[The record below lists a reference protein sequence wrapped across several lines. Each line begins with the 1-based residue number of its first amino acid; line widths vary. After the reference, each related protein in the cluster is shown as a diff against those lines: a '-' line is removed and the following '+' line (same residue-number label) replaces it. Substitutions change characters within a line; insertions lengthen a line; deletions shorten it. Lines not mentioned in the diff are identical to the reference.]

1 MGKLMKA
8 AVLGGIGQA
17 FTGFMEAK
25 EARRQQE
32 IMFERQDKLAKEQ
45 REFSA
50 EQAQIERQSR
60 GFFLPGED
68 RSGYDTM
75 IAEQLQR
82 KELAKRKN
90 DSLDPTKFLINGG
103 ARLRGVPESVA
114 GAVPSLDLSAFKT
127 RDERQFARDDAIIKH
142 ANKVIGA
149 MRAEDNTLSYRDA
162 YQQLLENNPTFG
174 QSIKD
179 LIYSRHDDAMQK
191 AGSAKDTIGVPL
203 LITGQSLFA
212 ASPHLAGVASAAIA
226 EKNEKNMMPA
236 AKELNAGWKI
246 SGPSENMAGR
256 ALGSVFAH
264 TKTNLGQSL
273 PPRLQKLAND
283 RFANLNDRMI
293 NEDISM
299 EEFYREM
306 KNLMG
311 GNPTELQ
318 MRTAFKEASSYF
330 QPAVTARGF
339 LKGSGQGDV
348 NPNFE
353 IVPTTASDRDK
364 LHGRSAAELKSTTVA
379 IAKIASEG
387 NVDVSPA
394 SANIDRQISTFVTV
408 LAEGLRAIT
417 GGAVDL
423 TGQEFVKVGTE
434 DIIGQNK
441 EQIRDSLF
449 SELDSTISNIQK
461 DKKIVGLSE
470 EQTVNLSKKLQ
481 KFKAGLANS
490 TDDQTYLF
498 NFQRV
503 KLAFLYAKFI
513 QGGGGGNA
521 VSNADFERNF
531 DALFGIYSSNRN
543 VVLADMMRGIAA
555 IHNDAKNSIVDAE
568 DRQKFTANLG
578 GQNRYYISPSAKKLI
593 RNHNNTTGDSLST
606 PGYQS
611 TARYWI
617 NQLHNGD
624 VEKASPL
631 LRAML
636 VSRGQ
641 NDLIRALGEGAGGE
655 AGGLGSEQ
663 PIVELQPSGGAINQ
677 QQSQD
682 LGDSIAPSNTGGSN

>member
-1 MGKLMKA
+1 M
-8 AVLGGIGQA
+8 
-17 FTGFMEAK
+17 
-25 EARRQQE
+25 
-32 IMFERQDKLAKEQ
+32 
-45 REFSA
+45 
-50 EQAQIERQSR
+50 
-60 GFFLPGED
+60 
-68 RSGYDTM
+68 
-75 IAEQLQR
+75 
-82 KELAKRKN
+82 
-90 DSLDPTKFLINGG
+90 INGG

-142 ANKVIGA
+142 ANKVIGV

-179 LIYSRHDDAMQK
+179 LIYSKHDDAMQK
-191 AGSAKDTIGVPL
+191 GGSAKDTIGVPL
-203 LITGQSLFA
+203 LITGQSLFG
-212 ASPHLAGVASAAIA
+212 ASPNLAGVANAAIA
-226 EKNEKNMMPA
+226 EKNDKNMIPA

-273 PPRLQKLAND
+273 PPRLEKLAND

-299 EEFYREM
+299 EEFYGEM

-311 GNPTELQ
+311 GTPTELQ

-394 SANIDRQISTFVTV
+394 NANIDRKISTTVTV
-408 LAEGLRAIT
+408 LAEGLKSLT
-417 GGAVDL
+417 GIDL
-423 TGQEFVKVGTE
+423 TGQRFVNVGTE
-434 DIIGQNK
+434 EIIGENK

-461 DKKIVGLSE
+461 DKKVIGLTE

-521 VSNADFERNF
+521 VSNADFDRNF
-531 DALFGIYSSNRN
+531 EALFGIYSSNRN
-543 VVLADMMRGIAA
+543 VVLADMMRGIGA

-568 DRQKFTANLG
+568 DRQKFTANLV
-578 GQNRYYISPSAKKLI
+578 GQNRYYISPASKKLI

-617 NQLHNGD
+617 NELHNGD

-641 NDLIRALGEGAGGE
+641 NDLIRILGEGAGGE
-655 AGGLGSEQ
+655 AGGSGEKIIQ
-663 PIVELQPSGGAINQ
+663 DLQPSGGAQNQ
-677 QQSQD
+677 QQNQD
-682 LGDSIAPSNTGGSN
+682 LVNSLTGS

>member
-32 IMFERQDKLAKEQ
+32 ILFERQDKQAREQ
-45 REFSA
+45 REFTA
-50 EQAQIERQSR
+50 GQAQIERQSR

-68 RSGYDTM
+68 RSGYDKM
-75 IAEQLQR
+75 IADQLQR

-90 DSLDPTKFLINGG
+90 DRLDPTKFLINGG

-162 YQQLLENNPTFG
+162 YQQLLENNPIFG

-179 LIYSRHDDAMQK
+179 LIYSKHDEAMQK
-191 AGSAKDTIGVPL
+191 GGSAKDTIGVPL
-203 LITGQSLFA
+203 LITGQSLFG
-212 ASPHLAGVASAAIA
+212 PTPNLAGVANAAIV
-226 EKNEKNMMPA
+226 EKNENNMKPA

-246 SGPSENMAGR
+246 SGPSENIAGR
-256 ALGSVFAH
+256 ALGSVFAQ
-264 TKTNLGQSL
+264 TKTNLGQSF

-283 RFANLNDRMI
+283 RFATLNDRMI

-299 EEFYREM
+299 EEFYGEM

-311 GNPTELQ
+311 GNPTEVQ

-330 QPAVTARGF
+330 QPAVTSRGF

-353 IVPTTASDRDK
+353 IVPTTATDRDK
-364 LHGRSAAELKSTTVA
+364 LFGRSAVELTGTTAA

-394 SANIDRQISTFVTV
+394 SSNINRTISTGVTV
-408 LAEGLRAIT
+408 IAEGLKSLT
-417 GGAVDL
+417 GIDL
-423 TGQEFVKVGTE
+423 TGQTFVKVGTE
-434 DIIGQNK
+434 DIIGEKK

-543 VVLADMMRGIAA
+543 VVLADMMRGIAS

-578 GQNRYYISPSAKKLI
+578 GQNRYYLSPSAKKLI

-617 NQLHNGD
+617 NQLHKGD

-641 NDLIRALGEGAGGE
+641 NDLIRALGEGSGGEIGGTGEEIIQDLQAAGG
-655 AGGLGSEQ
+655 AQ
-663 PIVELQPSGGAINQ
+663 NQ
-677 QQSQD
+677 QQNQD
-682 LGDSIAPSNTGGSN
+682 LANSLTGIIN

>member
-32 IMFERQDKLAKEQ
+32 ILFERQDKQAREQ
-45 REFSA
+45 REFTA
-50 EQAQIERQSR
+50 GQAQIERQTR

-68 RSGYDTM
+68 RSGYDKM
-75 IAEQLQR
+75 IADQLQR

-90 DSLDPTKFLINGG
+90 DRLDPTKFLINGG

-142 ANKVIGA
+142 ANKVIGV

-191 AGSAKDTIGVPL
+191 GGSAKDTIGVPL
-203 LITGQSLFA
+203 LITGQSLFGA
-212 ASPHLAGVASAAIA
+212 TPNLAGVASAAIA
-226 EKNEKNMMPA
+226 EKNEKNMIPA

-246 SGPSENMAGR
+246 SGPSENIAGR
-256 ALGSVFAH
+256 ALGSVFAQ

-273 PPRLQKLAND
+273 PPRLEKLAND

-299 EEFYREM
+299 EEFYGEM

-311 GNPTELQ
+311 GTPTELQ

-394 SANIDRQISTFVTV
+394 NANIDRKISTTVTV
-408 LAEGLRAIT
+408 LAEGLKSLT
-417 GGAVDL
+417 GIDL
-423 TGQEFVKVGTE
+423 TGQKFVNVGTE
-434 DIIGQNK
+434 EIIGENK

-461 DKKIVGLSE
+461 DKKVIGLTE

-521 VSNADFERNF
+521 VSNADFDRNF
-531 DALFGIYSSNRN
+531 EALFGIYSSNRN
-543 VVLADMMRGIAA
+543 VVLADMMRGIGA

-578 GQNRYYISPSAKKLI
+578 GQNRYYISPASKKLI

-617 NQLHNGD
+617 NELHNGD

-641 NDLIRALGEGAGGE
+641 NDLIRILGEGAGGE
-655 AGGLGSEQ
+655 AGGSGEKIIQ
-663 PIVELQPSGGAINQ
+663 DLQPSGGAQNQ
-677 QQSQD
+677 QQNQD
-682 LGDSIAPSNTGGSN
+682 LVNSLTGS

>member
-32 IMFERQDKLAKEQ
+32 ILFERQDKQAREQ
-45 REFSA
+45 REFTA
-50 EQAQIERQSR
+50 GQAQIERQTR

-68 RSGYDTM
+68 RSGYDKM

-90 DSLDPTKFLINGG
+90 DRLDPTKFLINGG

-191 AGSAKDTIGVPL
+191 GGSAKDTIGVPL
-203 LITGQSLFA
+203 LITGQSLFG
-212 ASPHLAGVASAAIA
+212 ASPNLAGVASAAIA
-226 EKNEKNMMPA
+226 EKNEKNMIPA

-246 SGPSENMAGR
+246 SGPSENIAGR
-256 ALGSVFAH
+256 ALGSVFAQ
-264 TKTNLGQSL
+264 TKTTLGQSL
-273 PPRLQKLAND
+273 PPRLEKLAND

-299 EEFYREM
+299 EEFYGEM

-311 GNPTELQ
+311 GTPTELQ

-394 SANIDRQISTFVTV
+394 NANIDRKISTTVTV
-408 LAEGLRAIT
+408 LAEGLKSLT
-417 GGAVDL
+417 GIDL
-423 TGQEFVKVGTE
+423 TGQKFVKVGTE
-434 DIIGQNK
+434 DIIGEDK

-461 DKKIVGLSE
+461 DKKVIGLTE

-481 KFKAGLANS
+481 KFKDGLANS

-521 VSNADFERNF
+521 VSNADFDRNF
-531 DALFGIYSSNRN
+531 EALFGIYSSNRN
-543 VVLADMMRGIAA
+543 VVLADMMRGIGA

-578 GQNRYYISPSAKKLI
+578 GQNRYYISPASKKLI

-617 NQLHNGD
+617 NELHNGD

-641 NDLIRALGEGAGGE
+641 NDLIRILGEGAGGE
-655 AGGLGSEQ
+655 AGGSGEKIIQ
-663 PIVELQPSGGAINQ
+663 DLQPSGGAQNQ
-677 QQSQD
+677 QQNQD
-682 LGDSIAPSNTGGSN
+682 LVNSLTGS

>member
-32 IMFERQDKLAKEQ
+32 ILFERQDKQAREQ
-45 REFSA
+45 REFTA
-50 EQAQIERQSR
+50 GQAQIERQTR

-68 RSGYDTM
+68 RSGYDKM

-90 DSLDPTKFLINGG
+90 DRLDPTKFLINGG

-142 ANKVIGA
+142 ANKVIGV

-179 LIYSRHDDAMQK
+179 LIYSKHDDAMQK
-191 AGSAKDTIGVPL
+191 GGSAKDTIGVPL
-203 LITGQSLFA
+203 LITGQSLFG
-212 ASPHLAGVASAAIA
+212 ASPNLAGVASAAIA
-226 EKNEKNMMPA
+226 EKNDKNMIPA

-246 SGPSENMAGR
+246 SGPSENIAGR
-256 ALGSVFAH
+256 ALGSVFAQ
-264 TKTNLGQSL
+264 TKTTLGQSL
-273 PPRLQKLAND
+273 PPRLEKLAND

-299 EEFYREM
+299 EEFYGEM

-311 GNPTELQ
+311 GTPTELQ

-394 SANIDRQISTFVTV
+394 NANIDRKISTTVTV
-408 LAEGLRAIT
+408 LAEGLKSLT
-417 GGAVDL
+417 GIDL
-423 TGQEFVKVGTE
+423 TGQKFVKVGTE
-434 DIIGQNK
+434 DIIGEDK

-461 DKKIVGLSE
+461 DKKVIGLTE

-521 VSNADFERNF
+521 VSNADFDRNF
-531 DALFGIYSSNRN
+531 EALFGIYSSNRN
-543 VVLADMMRGIAA
+543 VVLADMMRGIGA

-578 GQNRYYISPSAKKLI
+578 GQNRYYISPASKKLI

-617 NQLHNGD
+617 NELHNGD

-641 NDLIRALGEGAGGE
+641 NDLIRILGEGAGGE
-655 AGGLGSEQ
+655 AGGSGEKIIQ
-663 PIVELQPSGGAINQ
+663 DLQPSGGAQNQ
-677 QQSQD
+677 QQNQD
-682 LGDSIAPSNTGGSN
+682 LVNSLTGS

>member
-17 FTGFMEAK
+17 FTGFTEAK

-32 IMFERQDKLAKEQ
+32 ILFERQDKQAREQ
-45 REFSA
+45 REFTA
-50 EQAQIERQSR
+50 GQAQIERQTR

-68 RSGYDTM
+68 RSGYDKM
-75 IAEQLQR
+75 IADQLQR

-142 ANKVIGA
+142 ANKVIGV

-179 LIYSRHDDAMQK
+179 LIYSKHDDEMQK
-191 AGSAKDTIGVPL
+191 GGSTKDTIGVPL
-203 LITGQSLFA
+203 LITGQSLFG
-212 ASPHLAGVASAAIA
+212 STPNLAGVASAAIV
-226 EKNEKNMMPA
+226 EKNEKNMKPA
-236 AKELNAGWKI
+236 AKEFNAGWKI
-246 SGPSENMAGR
+246 SGPSENIAGR
-256 ALGSVFAH
+256 ALGSVFAQ
-264 TKTNLGQSL
+264 TKTNLGQSF

-299 EEFYREM
+299 EEFYGEM
-306 KNLMG
+306 KNLIG
-311 GNPTELQ
+311 GTPTELQ

-330 QPAVTARGF
+330 QPAVTSRGF

-394 SANIDRQISTFVTV
+394 NANIDRKISTFVTIFS
-408 LAEGLRAIT
+408 EGLRAIT

-434 DIIGQNK
+434 DIIGEDK
-441 EQIRDSLF
+441 EKIRDSLF

-461 DKKIVGLSE
+461 DKKVIGFSE

-481 KFKAGLANS
+481 KFKAELANS

-521 VSNADFERNF
+521 VSNADFDRNF
-531 DALFGIYSSNRN
+531 EALFGIYSSNRN
-543 VVLADMMRGIAA
+543 VVLADMMRGIGS

-578 GQNRYYISPSAKKLI
+578 GQNRNYISPSAKKLI

-617 NQLHNGD
+617 NELHKGD

-641 NDLIRALGEGAGGE
+641 NDLIRVLGEGAGGE
-655 AGGLGSEQ
+655 AGGSGEKIIQ
-663 PIVELQPSGGAINQ
+663 DLQPSGGAQNQ
-677 QQSQD
+677 QQNKD
-682 LGDSIAPSNTGGSN
+682 LVNSLTGG

>member
-32 IMFERQDKLAKEQ
+32 ILFERQDKQAREE
-45 REFSA
+45 REFTA
-50 EQAQIERQSR
+50 GQAQIERQTR

-68 RSGYDTM
+68 RSGYDKM

-90 DSLDPTKFLINGG
+90 DRLDPTKFLINGG

-142 ANKVIGA
+142 ANKVIGV

-191 AGSAKDTIGVPL
+191 GGSAKDTIGVPL
-203 LITGQSLFA
+203 LITGQSLFGA
-212 ASPHLAGVASAAIA
+212 TPNLAGVASAAIA
-226 EKNEKNMMPA
+226 EKNEKNMNPA

-273 PPRLQKLAND
+273 PPRLEKLAND

-299 EEFYREM
+299 EEFYGEM

-311 GNPTELQ
+311 GTPTELQ

-394 SANIDRQISTFVTV
+394 NANIDRKISTTVTV
-408 LAEGLRAIT
+408 LAEGLKSLT
-417 GGAVDL
+417 GIDL
-423 TGQEFVKVGTE
+423 TGQKFVKVGTE
-434 DIIGQNK
+434 DIIGEDK

-461 DKKIVGLSE
+461 DKKVIGLTE

-481 KFKAGLANS
+481 KFKDGLANS

-521 VSNADFERNF
+521 VSNADFDRNF
-531 DALFGIYSSNRN
+531 EALFGIYSSNRN
-543 VVLADMMRGIAA
+543 VVLADMMRGIGA

-578 GQNRYYISPSAKKLI
+578 GQNRYYISPASKKLI

-617 NQLHNGD
+617 NELHNGD

-641 NDLIRALGEGAGGE
+641 NDLIRILGEGAGGE
-655 AGGLGSEQ
+655 AGGSGEKIIQ
-663 PIVELQPSGGAINQ
+663 DLQPSGGAQNQ
-677 QQSQD
+677 QQNQD
-682 LGDSIAPSNTGGSN
+682 LVNSLTGS

>member
-1 MGKLMKA
+1 M
-8 AVLGGIGQA
+8 
-17 FTGFMEAK
+17 
-25 EARRQQE
+25 
-32 IMFERQDKLAKEQ
+32 
-45 REFSA
+45 
-50 EQAQIERQSR
+50 
-60 GFFLPGED
+60 
-68 RSGYDTM
+68 
-75 IAEQLQR
+75 
-82 KELAKRKN
+82 N
-90 DSLDPTKFLINGG
+90 
-103 ARLRGVPESVA
+103 
-114 GAVPSLDLSAFKT
+114 
-127 RDERQFARDDAIIKH
+127 
-142 ANKVIGA
+142 
-149 MRAEDNTLSYRDA
+149 
-162 YQQLLENNPTFG
+162 
-174 QSIKD
+174 
-179 LIYSRHDDAMQK
+179 
-191 AGSAKDTIGVPL
+191 
-203 LITGQSLFA
+203 
-212 ASPHLAGVASAAIA
+212 
-226 EKNEKNMMPA
+226 PA

-273 PPRLQKLAND
+273 PPRLEKLAND

-299 EEFYREM
+299 EEFYGEM

-311 GNPTELQ
+311 GTPTELQ

-394 SANIDRQISTFVTV
+394 NANIDRKISTTVTV
-408 LAEGLRAIT
+408 LAEGLKSLT
-417 GGAVDL
+417 GIDL
-423 TGQEFVKVGTE
+423 TGQKFVKVGTE
-434 DIIGQNK
+434 DIIGEDK

-461 DKKIVGLSE
+461 DKKVIGLTE

-521 VSNADFERNF
+521 VSNADFDRNF
-531 DALFGIYSSNRN
+531 EALFGIYSSNRN
-543 VVLADMMRGIAA
+543 VVLADMMRGIGA

-578 GQNRYYISPSAKKLI
+578 GQNRYYISPASKKLI

-617 NQLHNGD
+617 NELHNGD

-641 NDLIRALGEGAGGE
+641 NDLIRILGEGAGGE
-655 AGGLGSEQ
+655 AGGSGEKIIQ
-663 PIVELQPSGGAINQ
+663 DLQPSGGAQNQ
-677 QQSQD
+677 QQNQD
-682 LGDSIAPSNTGGSN
+682 LVNSLTGS

>member
-32 IMFERQDKLAKEQ
+32 ILFERQDKQAREQ
-45 REFSA
+45 REFTA
-50 EQAQIERQSR
+50 GQAQIERQTR

-68 RSGYDTM
+68 RSGYDKM

-90 DSLDPTKFLINGG
+90 DRLDPTKFLINGG

-142 ANKVIGA
+142 ANKVIGV

-179 LIYSRHDDAMQK
+179 LIYSKHDDAMQK
-191 AGSAKDTIGVPL
+191 GGSAKDTIGVPL
-203 LITGQSLFA
+203 LITGQSLFGA
-212 ASPHLAGVASAAIA
+212 TPNLAGVASAAIA
-226 EKNEKNMMPA
+226 EKNEKNMNPA

-273 PPRLQKLAND
+273 PPRLEKLAND

-299 EEFYREM
+299 EEFYGEM

-311 GNPTELQ
+311 GTPTELQ

-394 SANIDRQISTFVTV
+394 NANIDRKISTTVTV
-408 LAEGLRAIT
+408 LAEGLKSLT
-417 GGAVDL
+417 GIDL
-423 TGQEFVKVGTE
+423 TGQKFVKVGTE
-434 DIIGQNK
+434 DIIGEDK

-461 DKKIVGLSE
+461 DKKVIGLTE

-521 VSNADFERNF
+521 VSNADFDRNF
-531 DALFGIYSSNRN
+531 EALFGIYSSNRN
-543 VVLADMMRGIAA
+543 VVLADMMRGIGA

-578 GQNRYYISPSAKKLI
+578 GQNRYYISPASKKLI

-617 NQLHNGD
+617 NELHNGD

-641 NDLIRALGEGAGGE
+641 NDLIRILGEGAGGE
-655 AGGLGSEQ
+655 AGGSGEKIIQ
-663 PIVELQPSGGAINQ
+663 DLQPSGGAQNQ
-677 QQSQD
+677 QQNQD
-682 LGDSIAPSNTGGSN
+682 LVNSLTGS

>member
-32 IMFERQDKLAKEQ
+32 ILFERQDKQAREQ
-45 REFSA
+45 REFTA
-50 EQAQIERQSR
+50 GQAQIERQTR

-68 RSGYDTM
+68 RSGYDKM

-90 DSLDPTKFLINGG
+90 DKLDPTKFLINGG

-179 LIYSRHDDAMQK
+179 LIYSKHDDAMQK
-191 AGSAKDTIGVPL
+191 GGSAKDTIGVPL
-203 LITGQSLFA
+203 LITGQSLFGA
-212 ASPHLAGVASAAIA
+212 TPNLAGVASAAIA
-226 EKNEKNMMPA
+226 EKNEKNMNPA

-273 PPRLQKLAND
+273 PPRLEKLAND

-299 EEFYREM
+299 EEFYGEM

-311 GNPTELQ
+311 GTPTELQ

-394 SANIDRQISTFVTV
+394 NANIDRKISTTVTV
-408 LAEGLRAIT
+408 LAEGLKSLT
-417 GGAVDL
+417 GIDL
-423 TGQEFVKVGTE
+423 TGQKFVKVGTE
-434 DIIGQNK
+434 DIIGEDK

-461 DKKIVGLSE
+461 DKKVIGLTE

-521 VSNADFERNF
+521 VSNADFDRNF
-531 DALFGIYSSNRN
+531 EALFGIYSSNRN
-543 VVLADMMRGIAA
+543 VVLADMMRGIGA

-578 GQNRYYISPSAKKLI
+578 GQNRYYISPASKKLI

-617 NQLHNGD
+617 NELHNGD

-641 NDLIRALGEGAGGE
+641 NDLIRILGEGAGGE
-655 AGGLGSEQ
+655 AGGSGEKIIQ
-663 PIVELQPSGGAINQ
+663 DLQPSGGAQNQ
-677 QQSQD
+677 QQNQD
-682 LGDSIAPSNTGGSN
+682 LVNSLTGS

>member
-32 IMFERQDKLAKEQ
+32 ILFERQDKQAREE
-45 REFSA
+45 REFTA
-50 EQAQIERQSR
+50 GQAQIERQTR

-68 RSGYDTM
+68 RSGYDKM

-90 DSLDPTKFLINGG
+90 DRLDPTKFLINGG

-142 ANKVIGA
+142 ANKVIGV

-191 AGSAKDTIGVPL
+191 GGSAKDTIGVPL
-203 LITGQSLFA
+203 LITGQSLFGA
-212 ASPHLAGVASAAIA
+212 TPNLAGVASAAIA
-226 EKNEKNMMPA
+226 EKNEKNMIPA

-246 SGPSENMAGR
+246 SGPSENIAGR
-256 ALGSVFAH
+256 ALGSVFAQ
-264 TKTNLGQSL
+264 TKTTLGQSL
-273 PPRLQKLAND
+273 PPRLEKLAND

-299 EEFYREM
+299 EEFYGEM

-311 GNPTELQ
+311 GTPTELQ

-394 SANIDRQISTFVTV
+394 NANIDRKISTTVTV
-408 LAEGLRAIT
+408 LAEGLKSLT
-417 GGAVDL
+417 GIDL
-423 TGQEFVKVGTE
+423 TGQRFVNVGTE
-434 DIIGQNK
+434 EIIGENK

-461 DKKIVGLSE
+461 DKKVIGLTE

-481 KFKAGLANS
+481 KFKDGLANS

-521 VSNADFERNF
+521 VSNADFDRNF
-531 DALFGIYSSNRN
+531 EALFGIYSSNRN
-543 VVLADMMRGIAA
+543 VVLADMMRGIGA

-578 GQNRYYISPSAKKLI
+578 GQNRYYISPASKKLI

-617 NQLHNGD
+617 NELHNGD

-641 NDLIRALGEGAGGE
+641 NDLIRILGEGAGGE
-655 AGGLGSEQ
+655 AGGSGEKIIQ
-663 PIVELQPSGGAINQ
+663 DLQPSGGAQNQ
-677 QQSQD
+677 QQNQD
-682 LGDSIAPSNTGGSN
+682 LVNSLTGS

>member
-32 IMFERQDKLAKEQ
+32 ILFERQDKQAREE
-45 REFSA
+45 REFTA
-50 EQAQIERQSR
+50 GQAQIERQTR

-68 RSGYDTM
+68 RSGYDKM

-90 DSLDPTKFLINGG
+90 DRLDPTKFLINGG

-142 ANKVIGA
+142 ANKVIGV

-191 AGSAKDTIGVPL
+191 GGSAKDTIGVPL

-212 ASPHLAGVASAAIA
+212 ASPNLAGVASAAIA
-226 EKNEKNMMPA
+226 EKNEKNMIPA

-246 SGPSENMAGR
+246 SGPSENIAGR
-256 ALGSVFAH
+256 ALGSVFAQ
-264 TKTNLGQSL
+264 TKTTLGQSL
-273 PPRLQKLAND
+273 PPRLEKLAND

-299 EEFYREM
+299 EEFYGEM

-311 GNPTELQ
+311 GTPTELQ

-394 SANIDRQISTFVTV
+394 NANIDRKISTTVTV
-408 LAEGLRAIT
+408 LAEGLKSLT
-417 GGAVDL
+417 GIDL
-423 TGQEFVKVGTE
+423 TGQKFVKVGTE
-434 DIIGQNK
+434 DIIGEDK

-461 DKKIVGLSE
+461 DKKVIGLTE

-521 VSNADFERNF
+521 VSNADFDRNF
-531 DALFGIYSSNRN
+531 EALFGIYSSNRN
-543 VVLADMMRGIAA
+543 VVLADMMRGIGA

-578 GQNRYYISPSAKKLI
+578 GQNRYYISPASKKLI

-617 NQLHNGD
+617 NELHNGD

-641 NDLIRALGEGAGGE
+641 NDLIRILGEGAGGE
-655 AGGLGSEQ
+655 AGGSGEKIIQ
-663 PIVELQPSGGAINQ
+663 DLQPSGGAQNQ
-677 QQSQD
+677 QQNQD
-682 LGDSIAPSNTGGSN
+682 LVNSLTGS

>member
-32 IMFERQDKLAKEQ
+32 ILFERQDKQAREQ
-45 REFSA
+45 REFTA
-50 EQAQIERQSR
+50 GQAQIERQTR

-68 RSGYDTM
+68 RSGYDKM
-75 IAEQLQR
+75 IADQLQR

-90 DSLDPTKFLINGG
+90 DRLDPTKFLINGG

-191 AGSAKDTIGVPL
+191 GGSAKDTIGVPL
-203 LITGQSLFA
+203 LITGQSLFGA
-212 ASPHLAGVASAAIA
+212 TPNLAGVASAAIA
-226 EKNEKNMMPA
+226 EKNEKNMNPA

-273 PPRLQKLAND
+273 PPRLEKLAND

-299 EEFYREM
+299 EEFYGEM

-311 GNPTELQ
+311 GTPTELQ

-394 SANIDRQISTFVTV
+394 NANIDRKISTTVTV
-408 LAEGLRAIT
+408 LAEGLKSLT
-417 GGAVDL
+417 GIDL
-423 TGQEFVKVGTE
+423 TGQRFVNVGTE
-434 DIIGQNK
+434 EIIGENK

-461 DKKIVGLSE
+461 DKKVIGLTE

-521 VSNADFERNF
+521 VSNADFDRNF
-531 DALFGIYSSNRN
+531 EALFGIYSSNRN
-543 VVLADMMRGIAA
+543 VVLADMMRGIGA

-578 GQNRYYISPSAKKLI
+578 GQNRYYISPASKKLI

-617 NQLHNGD
+617 NELHNGD

-641 NDLIRALGEGAGGE
+641 NDLIRILGEGAGGE
-655 AGGLGSEQ
+655 AGGSGEKIIQ
-663 PIVELQPSGGAINQ
+663 DLQPSGGAQNQ
-677 QQSQD
+677 QQNQD
-682 LGDSIAPSNTGGSN
+682 LVNSLTGS

>member
-32 IMFERQDKLAKEQ
+32 ILFERQDKQAREQ
-45 REFSA
+45 REFTA
-50 EQAQIERQSR
+50 GQAQIERQSR

-90 DSLDPTKFLINGG
+90 DKLDPTKFLINGG

-142 ANKVIGA
+142 ANKVIGV

-191 AGSAKDTIGVPL
+191 GGSAKDTIGVPL
-203 LITGQSLFA
+203 LITGQSLFG
-212 ASPHLAGVASAAIA
+212 ASPNLAGVASAAIV
-226 EKNEKNMMPA
+226 EKNEKNMIPA

-246 SGPSENMAGR
+246 SGPSENIAGR
-256 ALGSVFAH
+256 ALGSVFAQ
-264 TKTNLGQSL
+264 TKTTLGQSL
-273 PPRLQKLAND
+273 PPRLEKLAND

-299 EEFYREM
+299 EEFYGEM

-311 GNPTELQ
+311 GNPTEVQ

-330 QPAVTARGF
+330 QPAVTSRGF

-353 IVPTTASDRDK
+353 IVPTTATDRDK
-364 LHGRSAAELKSTTVA
+364 LFGRSAVELTGTTAA

-394 SANIDRQISTFVTV
+394 SSNINRTISTGVTV
-408 LAEGLRAIT
+408 IAEGLKSLT
-417 GGAVDL
+417 GIDL
-423 TGQEFVKVGTE
+423 TGQTFVKVGTE
-434 DIIGQNK
+434 DIIGEKK

-461 DKKIVGLSE
+461 DKKVIGLSE

-543 VVLADMMRGIAA
+543 VVLADMMRGIAS

-568 DRQKFTANLG
+568 DRQKFTASLG
-578 GQNRYYISPSAKKLI
+578 GQNRYYISPASKKLI

-617 NQLHNGD
+617 NELHNGD

-641 NDLIRALGEGAGGE
+641 NDLIQILGEGAGGE
-655 AGGLGSEQ
+655 AGGSGEEQ
-663 PIVELQPSGGAINQ
+663 QVLELQPQGGAQNQ
-677 QQSQD
+677 QQNQD
-682 LGDSIAPSNTGGSN
+682 LANSLTGS

>member
-32 IMFERQDKLAKEQ
+32 ILFERQDKQAREQ
-45 REFSA
+45 REFTA
-50 EQAQIERQSR
+50 GQAQIERQTR

-68 RSGYDTM
+68 RSGYDKM
-75 IAEQLQR
+75 IADQLQR

-90 DSLDPTKFLINGG
+90 DKLDPTKFLINGG

-142 ANKVIGA
+142 ANKVIGV

-191 AGSAKDTIGVPL
+191 GGSAKDTIGVPL
-203 LITGQSLFA
+203 LITGQSLFGA
-212 ASPHLAGVASAAIA
+212 TPNLAGVASAAIA
-226 EKNEKNMMPA
+226 EKNEKNMNPA

-273 PPRLQKLAND
+273 PPRLEKLAND

-299 EEFYREM
+299 EEFYGEM

-311 GNPTELQ
+311 GTPTELQ

-394 SANIDRQISTFVTV
+394 NANIDRKISTTVTV
-408 LAEGLRAIT
+408 LAEGLKSLT
-417 GGAVDL
+417 GIDL
-423 TGQEFVKVGTE
+423 TGQRFVNVGTE
-434 DIIGQNK
+434 EIIGENK

-461 DKKIVGLSE
+461 DKKVIGLTE

-521 VSNADFERNF
+521 VSNADFDRNF
-531 DALFGIYSSNRN
+531 EALFGIYSSNRN
-543 VVLADMMRGIAA
+543 VVLADMMRGIGA
-555 IHNDAKNSIVDAE
+555 IHNVAKNSIVDAE

-578 GQNRYYISPSAKKLI
+578 GQNRYYISPASKKLI

-617 NQLHNGD
+617 NELHNGD

-641 NDLIRALGEGAGGE
+641 NDLIRILGEGAGGE
-655 AGGLGSEQ
+655 AGGSGEKIIQ
-663 PIVELQPSGGAINQ
+663 DLQPSGGAQNQ
-677 QQSQD
+677 QQNQD
-682 LGDSIAPSNTGGSN
+682 LVNSLTGS

>member
-32 IMFERQDKLAKEQ
+32 ILFERQDKQAREQ
-45 REFSA
+45 REFTA
-50 EQAQIERQSR
+50 GQAQIERQTR

-68 RSGYDTM
+68 RSGYDKM
-75 IAEQLQR
+75 IADQLQR

-90 DSLDPTKFLINGG
+90 DKLDPTKFLINGG

-142 ANKVIGA
+142 ANKVIGV

-179 LIYSRHDDAMQK
+179 LIYSKHDEAMQK
-191 AGSAKDTIGVPL
+191 GGSAKDTIGVPL
-203 LITGQSLFA
+203 LITGQSLFG
-212 ASPHLAGVASAAIA
+212 ASPNLAGVANAAIV
-226 EKNEKNMMPA
+226 EKNEKNMIPA

-246 SGPSENMAGR
+246 SGPSENIAGR
-256 ALGSVFAH
+256 ALGSVFAQ
-264 TKTNLGQSL
+264 TKTTLGQSL

-299 EEFYREM
+299 EEFYGEM

-311 GNPTELQ
+311 GTPSELE

-394 SANIDRQISTFVTV
+394 NANIDRKISTFVTV
-408 LAEGLRAIT
+408 FAEGLKSLT

-423 TGQEFVKVGTE
+423 TGQSFVNVGTE
-434 DIIGQNK
+434 EIIGPNK

-461 DKKIVGLSE
+461 DKKVIGLSE

-521 VSNADFERNF
+521 VSNADFDRNF
-531 DALFGIYSSNRN
+531 EALFGIYSSNRN
-543 VVLADMMRGIAA
+543 VVLADMMRGIGA

-568 DRQKFTANLG
+568 DRQKFTASLG
-578 GQNRYYISPSAKKLI
+578 GQNRYYISPASKKLI

-617 NQLHNGD
+617 NELHNGD

-641 NDLIRALGEGAGGE
+641 NDLIRILGEGADGE
-655 AGGLGSEQ
+655 AGGSGEEIIQ
-663 PIVELQPSGGAINQ
+663 DLQTSGGAQNQ
-677 QQSQD
+677 QQNQD
-682 LGDSIAPSNTGGSN
+682 LANSLTGSSN

>member
-32 IMFERQDKLAKEQ
+32 ILFERQDKQAREE
-45 REFSA
+45 REFTA
-50 EQAQIERQSR
+50 GQAQIERQTR

-68 RSGYDTM
+68 RSGYDKM

-90 DSLDPTKFLINGG
+90 DRLDPTKFLINGG

-142 ANKVIGA
+142 ANKVIGV

-179 LIYSRHDDAMQK
+179 LIYSKHDDAMQK
-191 AGSAKDTIGVPL
+191 GGSAKDTIGVPL
-203 LITGQSLFA
+203 LITGQSLFGA
-212 ASPHLAGVASAAIA
+212 TPNLAGVASAAIA
-226 EKNEKNMMPA
+226 EKNEKNMNPA

-273 PPRLQKLAND
+273 PPRLEKLAND

-299 EEFYREM
+299 EEFYGEM

-311 GNPTELQ
+311 GTPTELQ

-394 SANIDRQISTFVTV
+394 NANIDRKISTTVTV
-408 LAEGLRAIT
+408 LAEGLKSLT
-417 GGAVDL
+417 GIDL
-423 TGQEFVKVGTE
+423 TGQKFVKVGTE
-434 DIIGQNK
+434 DIIGEDK

-461 DKKIVGLSE
+461 DKKVIGLTE

-481 KFKAGLANS
+481 KFKDGLANS

-521 VSNADFERNF
+521 VSNADFDRNF
-531 DALFGIYSSNRN
+531 EALFGIYSSNRN
-543 VVLADMMRGIAA
+543 VVLADMMRGIGA

-578 GQNRYYISPSAKKLI
+578 GQNRYYISPASKKLI

-617 NQLHNGD
+617 NELHNGD

-641 NDLIRALGEGAGGE
+641 NDLIRILGEGAGGE
-655 AGGLGSEQ
+655 AGGSGEKIIQ
-663 PIVELQPSGGAINQ
+663 DLQPSGGAQNQ
-677 QQSQD
+677 QQNQD
-682 LGDSIAPSNTGGSN
+682 LVNSLTGS

>member
-32 IMFERQDKLAKEQ
+32 ILFERQDKQAREE
-45 REFSA
+45 REFTA
-50 EQAQIERQSR
+50 GQAQIERQTR

-68 RSGYDTM
+68 RSGYDKM
-75 IAEQLQR
+75 IADQLQR

-90 DSLDPTKFLINGG
+90 DKLDPTKFLINGG

-179 LIYSRHDDAMQK
+179 LIYSKHDDAMQK
-191 AGSAKDTIGVPL
+191 GGSAKDTIGVPL
-203 LITGQSLFA
+203 LITGQSLFGA
-212 ASPHLAGVASAAIA
+212 TPNLAGVASAAIA
-226 EKNEKNMMPA
+226 EKNEKNMNPA

-273 PPRLQKLAND
+273 PPRLEKLAND

-299 EEFYREM
+299 EEFYGEM

-311 GNPTELQ
+311 GTPTELQ

-394 SANIDRQISTFVTV
+394 NANIDRKISTTVTV
-408 LAEGLRAIT
+408 LAEGLKSLT
-417 GGAVDL
+417 GIDL
-423 TGQEFVKVGTE
+423 TGQKFVKVGTE
-434 DIIGQNK
+434 DIIGEDK

-461 DKKIVGLSE
+461 DKKVIGLTE

-481 KFKAGLANS
+481 KFKDGLANS

-521 VSNADFERNF
+521 VSNADFDRNF
-531 DALFGIYSSNRN
+531 EALFGIYSSNRN
-543 VVLADMMRGIAA
+543 VVLADMMRGIGA

-578 GQNRYYISPSAKKLI
+578 GQNRYYISPASKKLI

-617 NQLHNGD
+617 NELHNGD

-641 NDLIRALGEGAGGE
+641 NDLIRILGEGAGGE
-655 AGGLGSEQ
+655 AGGSGEKIIQ
-663 PIVELQPSGGAINQ
+663 DLQPSGGAQNQ
-677 QQSQD
+677 QQNQD
-682 LGDSIAPSNTGGSN
+682 LVNSLTGS

>member
-32 IMFERQDKLAKEQ
+32 ILFERQDNQAREQ
-45 REFSA
+45 REFTA
-50 EQAQIERQSR
+50 GQAQIERPTR

-68 RSGYDTM
+68 RSGYDKM
-75 IAEQLQR
+75 IADQLQR

-90 DSLDPTKFLINGG
+90 DKLDPTKFLINGG

-142 ANKVIGA
+142 ANKVIGV

-179 LIYSRHDDAMQK
+179 LIYSKHDDAMQK
-191 AGSAKDTIGVPL
+191 GGSAKDTIGVPL
-203 LITGQSLFA
+203 LITGQSLFGA
-212 ASPHLAGVASAAIA
+212 TPNLAGVASAAIA
-226 EKNEKNMMPA
+226 EKNEKNMNPA

-273 PPRLQKLAND
+273 PPRLEKLAND

-299 EEFYREM
+299 EEFYGEM

-311 GNPTELQ
+311 GTPTELQ

-394 SANIDRQISTFVTV
+394 NANIDRKISTTVTV
-408 LAEGLRAIT
+408 LAEGLKSLT
-417 GGAVDL
+417 GIDL
-423 TGQEFVKVGTE
+423 TGQKFVKVGTE
-434 DIIGQNK
+434 DIIGEDK

-461 DKKIVGLSE
+461 DKKVIGLTE

-481 KFKAGLANS
+481 KFKDGLANS

-521 VSNADFERNF
+521 VSNADFDRNF
-531 DALFGIYSSNRN
+531 EALFGIYSSNRN
-543 VVLADMMRGIAA
+543 VVLADMMRGIGA

-578 GQNRYYISPSAKKLI
+578 GQNRYYISPASKKLI

-617 NQLHNGD
+617 NELHNGD

-641 NDLIRALGEGAGGE
+641 NDLIRILGEGAGGE
-655 AGGLGSEQ
+655 AGGSGEKIIQ
-663 PIVELQPSGGAINQ
+663 DLQPSGGAQNQ
-677 QQSQD
+677 QQNQD
-682 LGDSIAPSNTGGSN
+682 LVNSLTGS

>member
-32 IMFERQDKLAKEQ
+32 ILFERQDKQAREE
-45 REFSA
+45 REFTA
-50 EQAQIERQSR
+50 GQAQIERQTR

-68 RSGYDTM
+68 RSGYDKM

-90 DSLDPTKFLINGG
+90 DRLDPTKFLINGG

-142 ANKVIGA
+142 ANKVIGV

-191 AGSAKDTIGVPL
+191 GGSAKDTIGVPL
-203 LITGQSLFA
+203 LITGQSLFGA
-212 ASPHLAGVASAAIA
+212 TPNLAGVASAAIA
-226 EKNEKNMMPA
+226 EKNEKNMNPA

-246 SGPSENMAGR
+246 SGPSENIAGR
-256 ALGSVFAH
+256 ALGSVFAQ
-264 TKTNLGQSL
+264 TKTTLGQSL
-273 PPRLQKLAND
+273 PPRLEKLAND

-299 EEFYREM
+299 EEFYGEM

-311 GNPTELQ
+311 GTPTELQ

-394 SANIDRQISTFVTV
+394 NANIDRKISTTVTV
-408 LAEGLRAIT
+408 LAEGLKSLT
-417 GGAVDL
+417 GIDL
-423 TGQEFVKVGTE
+423 TGQKFVKVGTE
-434 DIIGQNK
+434 DIIGEDK

-461 DKKIVGLSE
+461 DKKVIGLTE

-521 VSNADFERNF
+521 VSNADFDRNF
-531 DALFGIYSSNRN
+531 EALFGIYSSNRN
-543 VVLADMMRGIAA
+543 VVLADMMRGIGA

-578 GQNRYYISPSAKKLI
+578 GQNRYYISPASKKLI

-617 NQLHNGD
+617 NELHNGD

-641 NDLIRALGEGAGGE
+641 NDLIRILGEGAGGE
-655 AGGLGSEQ
+655 AGGSGEKIIQ
-663 PIVELQPSGGAINQ
+663 DLQPSGGAQNQ
-677 QQSQD
+677 QQNQD
-682 LGDSIAPSNTGGSN
+682 LVNSLTGS

>member
-32 IMFERQDKLAKEQ
+32 ILFERQDKQAREQ
-45 REFSA
+45 REFTA
-50 EQAQIERQSR
+50 GQAQIERQAR

-90 DSLDPTKFLINGG
+90 DKLDPTKFLINGG

-114 GAVPSLDLSAFKT
+114 SAVPSLDLSAFKT

-142 ANKVIGA
+142 ANKVIGV

-179 LIYSRHDDAMQK
+179 LIYSRHDEAMQK
-191 AGSAKDTIGVPL
+191 GGSAKDTIGVPL
-203 LITGQSLFA
+203 LITGQSLFG
-212 ASPHLAGVASAAIA
+212 ASPNLAGVASAAIV
-226 EKNEKNMMPA
+226 EKNEKNMIPA

-246 SGPSENMAGR
+246 SGPSENIAGR
-256 ALGSVFAH
+256 ALGSVFAQ
-264 TKTNLGQSL
+264 TKTTLGQSL
-273 PPRLQKLAND
+273 PPRLEKLAND

-299 EEFYREM
+299 EEFYGEM

-394 SANIDRQISTFVTV
+394 NANIDRKISTFVTV
-408 LAEGLRAIT
+408 FAEGLKSLT
-417 GGAVDL
+417 GVDL
-423 TGQEFVKVGTE
+423 TGQKFVKVGTE
-434 DIIGQNK
+434 EIIGPNK

-461 DKKIVGLSE
+461 DKKVIGLSE

-481 KFKAGLANS
+481 KFKDGLANS

-531 DALFGIYSSNRN
+531 EALFGIYSSNRN
-543 VVLADMMRGIAA
+543 VVLADMMRGIGA

-568 DRQKFTANLG
+568 DRQKFTASLG
-578 GQNRYYISPSAKKLI
+578 GQNRYYISPASKKLI

-617 NQLHNGD
+617 NELHNGD

-663 PIVELQPSGGAINQ
+663 PIVELQAAGGAQNQ
-677 QQSQD
+677 QQNQD
-682 LGDSIAPSNTGGSN
+682 LANSLTGS

>member
-32 IMFERQDKLAKEQ
+32 ILFERQDKQAREE
-45 REFSA
+45 REFTA
-50 EQAQIERQSR
+50 GQAQIERQTR

-68 RSGYDTM
+68 RSGYDKM
-75 IAEQLQR
+75 IADQLQR

-90 DSLDPTKFLINGG
+90 DRLDPTKFLINGG

-179 LIYSRHDDAMQK
+179 LIYSKHDDAMQK
-191 AGSAKDTIGVPL
+191 GGSAKDTIGVPL
-203 LITGQSLFA
+203 LITGQSLFG
-212 ASPHLAGVASAAIA
+212 ASPNLAGVANAAIV
-226 EKNEKNMMPA
+226 EKNEKNMNPA

-273 PPRLQKLAND
+273 PPRLEKLAND

-299 EEFYREM
+299 EEFYGEM

-311 GNPTELQ
+311 GTPTELQ

-394 SANIDRQISTFVTV
+394 NANIDRKISTTVTV
-408 LAEGLRAIT
+408 LAEGLKSLT
-417 GGAVDL
+417 GIDL
-423 TGQEFVKVGTE
+423 TGQKFVKVGTE
-434 DIIGQNK
+434 DIIGEDK

-461 DKKIVGLSE
+461 DKKVIGLTE

-521 VSNADFERNF
+521 VSNADFDRNF
-531 DALFGIYSSNRN
+531 EALFGIYSSNRN
-543 VVLADMMRGIAA
+543 VVLADMMRGIGA

-578 GQNRYYISPSAKKLI
+578 GQNRYYISPASKKLI

-617 NQLHNGD
+617 NELHNGD

-641 NDLIRALGEGAGGE
+641 NDLIRILGEGAGGE
-655 AGGLGSEQ
+655 AGGSGEKIIQ
-663 PIVELQPSGGAINQ
+663 DLQPSGGAQNQ
-677 QQSQD
+677 QQNQD
-682 LGDSIAPSNTGGSN
+682 LVNSLTGS

>member
-32 IMFERQDKLAKEQ
+32 ILFERQDKQAREQ
-45 REFSA
+45 REFTA
-50 EQAQIERQSR
+50 GQAQIERQTR

-68 RSGYDTM
+68 RSGYDKM
-75 IAEQLQR
+75 IADQLQR

-90 DSLDPTKFLINGG
+90 DKLDPTKFLINGG

-179 LIYSRHDDAMQK
+179 LIYSKHDDAMQK
-191 AGSAKDTIGVPL
+191 GGSAKDTIGVPL
-203 LITGQSLFA
+203 LITGQSLFG
-212 ASPHLAGVASAAIA
+212 ASPNLAGVASAAIA
-226 EKNEKNMMPA
+226 EKNEKNMIPA

-246 SGPSENMAGR
+246 SGPSENIAGR
-256 ALGSVFAH
+256 ALGSVFAQ
-264 TKTNLGQSL
+264 TKTTLGQSL
-273 PPRLQKLAND
+273 PPRLEKLAND

-299 EEFYREM
+299 EEFYGEM

-311 GNPTELQ
+311 GTPTELQ

-394 SANIDRQISTFVTV
+394 NANIDRKISTTVTV
-408 LAEGLRAIT
+408 LAEGLKSLT
-417 GGAVDL
+417 GIDL
-423 TGQEFVKVGTE
+423 TGQKFVKVGTE
-434 DIIGQNK
+434 DIIGEDK

-461 DKKIVGLSE
+461 DKKVIGLTE

-521 VSNADFERNF
+521 VSNADFDRNF
-531 DALFGIYSSNRN
+531 EALFGIYSSNRN
-543 VVLADMMRGIAA
+543 VVLADMMRGIGA

-578 GQNRYYISPSAKKLI
+578 GQNRYYISPASKKLI

-617 NQLHNGD
+617 NELHNGD

-641 NDLIRALGEGAGGE
+641 NDLIRILGEGAGGE
-655 AGGLGSEQ
+655 AGGSGEKIIQ
-663 PIVELQPSGGAINQ
+663 DLQPSGGAQNQ
-677 QQSQD
+677 QQNQD
-682 LGDSIAPSNTGGSN
+682 LVNSLTGS

>member
-32 IMFERQDKLAKEQ
+32 ILFERQDKQAREQ
-45 REFSA
+45 REFTA
-50 EQAQIERQSR
+50 GQAQIERQTR

-68 RSGYDTM
+68 RSGYDKM
-75 IAEQLQR
+75 IADQLQR

-90 DSLDPTKFLINGG
+90 DKLDPTKFLINGG

-142 ANKVIGA
+142 ANKVIGV

-179 LIYSRHDDAMQK
+179 LIYSKHDEAMQK
-191 AGSAKDTIGVPL
+191 GGSAKDTIGVPL
-203 LITGQSLFA
+203 LITGQSLFG
-212 ASPHLAGVASAAIA
+212 ASPNLAGVANAAIV
-226 EKNEKNMMPA
+226 EKNEKNMIPA

-246 SGPSENMAGR
+246 SGPSENIAGR
-256 ALGSVFAH
+256 ALGSVFAQ
-264 TKTNLGQSL
+264 TKTTLGQSL

-283 RFANLNDRMI
+283 RFSNLNDRMI

-299 EEFYREM
+299 EEFYGEM

-311 GNPTELQ
+311 GTPSELE

-394 SANIDRQISTFVTV
+394 NANIDRKISTFVTV
-408 LAEGLRAIT
+408 FAEGLKSLT

-423 TGQEFVKVGTE
+423 TGQSFVNVGTE
-434 DIIGQNK
+434 EIIGPNK

-461 DKKIVGLSE
+461 DKKVIGLSE

-481 KFKAGLANS
+481 KFKDGLANS

-521 VSNADFERNF
+521 VSNADFDRNF
-531 DALFGIYSSNRN
+531 EALFGIYSSNRN
-543 VVLADMMRGIAA
+543 VVLADMMRGIGA

-568 DRQKFTANLG
+568 DRQKFTASLG
-578 GQNRYYISPSAKKLI
+578 GQNRYYISPASKKLI

-617 NQLHNGD
+617 NELHNGD

-641 NDLIRALGEGAGGE
+641 NDLIRILGEGADGE
-655 AGGLGSEQ
+655 AGGSGEEIIQ
-663 PIVELQPSGGAINQ
+663 DLQTSGGAQNQ
-677 QQSQD
+677 QQNQD
-682 LGDSIAPSNTGGSN
+682 LANSLTGSSN

>member
-32 IMFERQDKLAKEQ
+32 ILFERQDKQAREQ
-45 REFSA
+45 REFTA
-50 EQAQIERQSR
+50 GQAQIERQTR

-68 RSGYDTM
+68 RSGYDKM

-90 DSLDPTKFLINGG
+90 DRLDPTKFLINGG

-191 AGSAKDTIGVPL
+191 GGSAKDTIGVPL
-203 LITGQSLFA
+203 LITGQSLFGA
-212 ASPHLAGVASAAIA
+212 TPNLAGVASAAIA
-226 EKNEKNMMPA
+226 EKNEKNMNPA

-246 SGPSENMAGR
+246 SGPSENIAGR
-256 ALGSVFAH
+256 ALGSVFAQ
-264 TKTNLGQSL
+264 TKTTLGQSL
-273 PPRLQKLAND
+273 PPRLEKLAND

-299 EEFYREM
+299 EEFYGEM

-311 GNPTELQ
+311 GTPTELQ

-394 SANIDRQISTFVTV
+394 NANIDRKISTTVTV
-408 LAEGLRAIT
+408 LAEGLKSLT
-417 GGAVDL
+417 GIDL
-423 TGQEFVKVGTE
+423 TGQRFVNVGTE
-434 DIIGQNK
+434 EIIGENK

-461 DKKIVGLSE
+461 DKKVIGLTE

-481 KFKAGLANS
+481 KFKDGLANS

-521 VSNADFERNF
+521 VSNADFDRNF
-531 DALFGIYSSNRN
+531 EALFGIYSSNRN
-543 VVLADMMRGIAA
+543 VVLADMMRGIGA

-578 GQNRYYISPSAKKLI
+578 GQNRYYISPASKKLI

-617 NQLHNGD
+617 NELHNGD

-641 NDLIRALGEGAGGE
+641 NDLIRILGEGAGGE
-655 AGGLGSEQ
+655 AGGSGEKIIQ
-663 PIVELQPSGGAINQ
+663 DLQPSGGAQNQ
-677 QQSQD
+677 QQNQD
-682 LGDSIAPSNTGGSN
+682 LVNSLTGS

>member
-32 IMFERQDKLAKEQ
+32 ILFERQDKQAREQ
-45 REFSA
+45 REFTA
-50 EQAQIERQSR
+50 GQAQIERQAR

-68 RSGYDTM
+68 RSGYDKM

-82 KELAKRKN
+82 TELAKRKN
-90 DSLDPTKFLINGG
+90 DRLDPTKFLINGG

-364 LHGRSAAELKSTTVA
+364 LHGRSAVELTGTTAA

-394 SANIDRQISTFVTV
+394 SANINRTISTFTTIFS
-408 LAEGLRAIT
+408 EGLRAIT

-423 TGQEFVKVGTE
+423 TGQTFVKVGTE
-434 DIIGQNK
+434 DIIGENK

-641 NDLIRALGEGAGGE
+641 NDLIQILEKDAGGE
-655 AGGLGSEQ
+655 AGGGGEQ
-663 PIVELQPSGGAINQ
+663 IIPDLEAAGGAINKKQ
-677 QQSQD
+677 DQD

>member
-32 IMFERQDKLAKEQ
+32 ILFERQDKQAREQ
-45 REFSA
+45 REFTA
-50 EQAQIERQSR
+50 GQAQIERQTR

-68 RSGYDTM
+68 RSGYDKM
-75 IAEQLQR
+75 IADQLQR

-90 DSLDPTKFLINGG
+90 DRLDPTKFLINGG

-142 ANKVIGA
+142 ANKVIGV

-179 LIYSRHDDAMQK
+179 LIYSKHDDAMQK
-191 AGSAKDTIGVPL
+191 GGSAKDTIGVPL
-203 LITGQSLFA
+203 LITGQSLFGA
-212 ASPHLAGVASAAIA
+212 TPNLAGVASAAIA
-226 EKNEKNMMPA
+226 EKNEKNMNPA

-246 SGPSENMAGR
+246 SGPSENIAGR
-256 ALGSVFAH
+256 ALGSVFAQ
-264 TKTNLGQSL
+264 TKTTLGQSL
-273 PPRLQKLAND
+273 PPRLEKLAND

-299 EEFYREM
+299 EEFYGEM

-311 GNPTELQ
+311 GTPTELQ

-394 SANIDRQISTFVTV
+394 NANIDRKISTTVTV
-408 LAEGLRAIT
+408 LAEGLKSLT
-417 GGAVDL
+417 GIDL
-423 TGQEFVKVGTE
+423 TGQKFVNVGTE
-434 DIIGQNK
+434 EIIGENK

-461 DKKIVGLSE
+461 DKKVIGLTE

-521 VSNADFERNF
+521 VSNADFDRNF
-531 DALFGIYSSNRN
+531 EALFGIYSSNRN
-543 VVLADMMRGIAA
+543 VVLADMMRGIGA

-578 GQNRYYISPSAKKLI
+578 GQNRYYISPASKKLI

-617 NQLHNGD
+617 NELHNGD

-641 NDLIRALGEGAGGE
+641 NDLIRILGEGAGGE
-655 AGGLGSEQ
+655 AGGSGEKIIQ
-663 PIVELQPSGGAINQ
+663 DLQPSGGAQNQ
-677 QQSQD
+677 QQNQD
-682 LGDSIAPSNTGGSN
+682 LVNSLTGS

>member
-32 IMFERQDKLAKEQ
+32 ILFERQDKQAREE
-45 REFSA
+45 REFTA
-50 EQAQIERQSR
+50 GQAQIERQTR

-68 RSGYDTM
+68 RSGYDKM

-90 DSLDPTKFLINGG
+90 DRLDPTKFLINGG

-191 AGSAKDTIGVPL
+191 GGSAKDTIGVPL
-203 LITGQSLFA
+203 LITGQSLFG
-212 ASPHLAGVASAAIA
+212 ASPNLAGVASAAIA
-226 EKNEKNMMPA
+226 EKNEKNMNPA

-273 PPRLQKLAND
+273 PPRLEKLAND

-299 EEFYREM
+299 EEFYGEM

-311 GNPTELQ
+311 GTPTELQ

-394 SANIDRQISTFVTV
+394 NANIDRKISTTVTV
-408 LAEGLRAIT
+408 LAEGLKSLT
-417 GGAVDL
+417 GIDL
-423 TGQEFVKVGTE
+423 TGQKFVKVGTE
-434 DIIGQNK
+434 DIIGEDK

-461 DKKIVGLSE
+461 DKKVIGLTE

-481 KFKAGLANS
+481 KFKDGLANS

-521 VSNADFERNF
+521 VSNADFDRNF
-531 DALFGIYSSNRN
+531 EALFGIYSSNRN
-543 VVLADMMRGIAA
+543 VVLADMMRGIGA

-578 GQNRYYISPSAKKLI
+578 GQNRYYISPASKKLI

-617 NQLHNGD
+617 NELHNGD

-641 NDLIRALGEGAGGE
+641 NDLIRILGEGAGGE
-655 AGGLGSEQ
+655 AGGSGEKIIQ
-663 PIVELQPSGGAINQ
+663 DLQPSGGAQNQ
-677 QQSQD
+677 QQNQD
-682 LGDSIAPSNTGGSN
+682 LVNSLTGS

>member
-32 IMFERQDKLAKEQ
+32 ILFERQDKQAREE
-45 REFSA
+45 REFTA
-50 EQAQIERQSR
+50 GQAQIERQTR

-68 RSGYDTM
+68 RSGYDKM

-90 DSLDPTKFLINGG
+90 DRLDPTKFLINGG

-191 AGSAKDTIGVPL
+191 GGSAKDTIGVPL
-203 LITGQSLFA
+203 LITGQSLFGA
-212 ASPHLAGVASAAIA
+212 TPNLAGVASAAIA
-226 EKNEKNMMPA
+226 EKNEKNMNPA

-273 PPRLQKLAND
+273 PPRLEKLAND

-299 EEFYREM
+299 EEFYGEM

-311 GNPTELQ
+311 GTPTELQ

-394 SANIDRQISTFVTV
+394 NANIDRKISTTVTV
-408 LAEGLRAIT
+408 LAEGLKSLT
-417 GGAVDL
+417 GIDL
-423 TGQEFVKVGTE
+423 TGQKFVKVGTE
-434 DIIGQNK
+434 DIIGEDK

-461 DKKIVGLSE
+461 DKKVIGLTE

-481 KFKAGLANS
+481 KFKDGLANS

-521 VSNADFERNF
+521 VSNADFDRNF
-531 DALFGIYSSNRN
+531 EALFGIYSSNRN
-543 VVLADMMRGIAA
+543 VVLADMMRGIGA

-578 GQNRYYISPSAKKLI
+578 GQNRYYISPASKKLI

-617 NQLHNGD
+617 NELHNGD

-641 NDLIRALGEGAGGE
+641 NDLIRILGEGAGGE
-655 AGGLGSEQ
+655 AGGSGEKIIQ
-663 PIVELQPSGGAINQ
+663 DLQPSGGAQNQ
-677 QQSQD
+677 QQNQD
-682 LGDSIAPSNTGGSN
+682 LVNSLTGS

>member
-32 IMFERQDKLAKEQ
+32 ILFERQDKQAREQ
-45 REFSA
+45 REFTA
-50 EQAQIERQSR
+50 GQAQIERQAR

-68 RSGYDTM
+68 RSGYDKM

-82 KELAKRKN
+82 TELAKRKN

-191 AGSAKDTIGVPL
+191 GGSAKDTIGVPL

-212 ASPHLAGVASAAIA
+212 ASPNLAGVANAAIV
-226 EKNEKNMMPA
+226 EKNEKNMIPA
-236 AKELNAGWKI
+236 AKELNTGWKI
-246 SGPSENMAGR
+246 SGPSENIAGR
-256 ALGSVFAH
+256 ALGSVFAQ
-264 TKTNLGQSL
+264 TKTTLGQSL

-299 EEFYREM
+299 EEFYGEM

-311 GNPTELQ
+311 GTPSELE

-394 SANIDRQISTFVTV
+394 SANINRTISTTVTV
-408 LAEGLRAIT
+408 VAEGLKAIT

-423 TGQEFVKVGTE
+423 TGQKFVNVGTE
-434 DIIGQNK
+434 EIIGENK

-543 VVLADMMRGIAA
+543 VVLADMMRGIGA

-617 NQLHNGD
+617 NELHKGD

-641 NDLIRALGEGAGGE
+641 NDLIEILEKDAGGE
-655 AGGLGSEQ
+655 AGGGGEQ
-663 PIVELQPSGGAINQ
+663 IIPDLEAAGGAINQ
-677 QQSQD
+677 KQDQD

>member
-32 IMFERQDKLAKEQ
+32 ILFERQDKQAREE
-45 REFSA
+45 REFTA
-50 EQAQIERQSR
+50 GQAQIERQTR

-68 RSGYDTM
+68 RSGYDKM

-90 DSLDPTKFLINGG
+90 DRLDPTKFLINGG

-142 ANKVIGA
+142 ANKVIGV

-179 LIYSRHDDAMQK
+179 LIYSKHDDAMQK
-191 AGSAKDTIGVPL
+191 GGSAKDTIGVPL
-203 LITGQSLFA
+203 LITGQSLFGA
-212 ASPHLAGVASAAIA
+212 TPNLAGVASAAIA
-226 EKNEKNMMPA
+226 EKNEKNMNPA

-273 PPRLQKLAND
+273 PPRLEKLAND

-299 EEFYREM
+299 EEFYGEM

-311 GNPTELQ
+311 GTPTELQ

-394 SANIDRQISTFVTV
+394 NANIDRKISTTVTV
-408 LAEGLRAIT
+408 LAEGLKSLT
-417 GGAVDL
+417 GIDL
-423 TGQEFVKVGTE
+423 TGQKFVKVGTE
-434 DIIGQNK
+434 DIIGEDK

-461 DKKIVGLSE
+461 DKKVIGLTE

-521 VSNADFERNF
+521 VSNADFDRNF
-531 DALFGIYSSNRN
+531 EALFGIYSSNRN
-543 VVLADMMRGIAA
+543 VVLADMMRGIGA

-578 GQNRYYISPSAKKLI
+578 GQNRYYISPASKKLI

-617 NQLHNGD
+617 NELHNGD

-641 NDLIRALGEGAGGE
+641 NDLIRILGEGAGGE
-655 AGGLGSEQ
+655 AGGSGEKIIQ
-663 PIVELQPSGGAINQ
+663 DLQPSGGAQNQ
-677 QQSQD
+677 QQNQD
-682 LGDSIAPSNTGGSN
+682 LVNSLTGS

>member
-32 IMFERQDKLAKEQ
+32 ILFERQDKQAREQ
-45 REFSA
+45 REFTA
-50 EQAQIERQSR
+50 GQAQIERQTR

-68 RSGYDTM
+68 RSGYDKM
-75 IAEQLQR
+75 IADQLQR

-90 DSLDPTKFLINGG
+90 DKLDPTKFLINGG
-103 ARLRGVPESVA
+103 ARLRGVPESGA

-142 ANKVIGA
+142 ANKVIGV

-191 AGSAKDTIGVPL
+191 GGSAKDTIGVPL
-203 LITGQSLFA
+203 LITGQSLFGA
-212 ASPHLAGVASAAIA
+212 TPNLAGVASAAIA
-226 EKNEKNMMPA
+226 EKNEKNMNPA

-273 PPRLQKLAND
+273 PPRLEKLAND

-299 EEFYREM
+299 EEFYGEM

-311 GNPTELQ
+311 GTPTELQ

-394 SANIDRQISTFVTV
+394 NANIDRKISTTVTV
-408 LAEGLRAIT
+408 LAEGLKSLT
-417 GGAVDL
+417 GIDL
-423 TGQEFVKVGTE
+423 TGQKFVKVGTE
-434 DIIGQNK
+434 DIIGEDK

-461 DKKIVGLSE
+461 DKKVIGLTE

-521 VSNADFERNF
+521 VSNADFDRNF
-531 DALFGIYSSNRN
+531 EALFGIYSSNRN
-543 VVLADMMRGIAA
+543 VVLADMMRGIGA

-578 GQNRYYISPSAKKLI
+578 GQNRYYISPASKKLI

-617 NQLHNGD
+617 NELHNGD

-641 NDLIRALGEGAGGE
+641 NDLIRILGEGAGGE
-655 AGGLGSEQ
+655 AGGSGEKIIQ
-663 PIVELQPSGGAINQ
+663 DLQPSGGAQNQ
-677 QQSQD
+677 QQNQD
-682 LGDSIAPSNTGGSN
+682 LVNSLTGS

>member
-32 IMFERQDKLAKEQ
+32 ILFERQDKQAREQ
-45 REFSA
+45 REFTA
-50 EQAQIERQSR
+50 GQAQIERQAR

-68 RSGYDTM
+68 RSGYDKM

-82 KELAKRKN
+82 TELAKRKN
-90 DSLDPTKFLINGG
+90 DRLDPTKFLINGG

-364 LHGRSAAELKSTTVA
+364 LHGRSAVELTGTTAA

-394 SANIDRQISTFVTV
+394 SANINRTISTFTTIFS
-408 LAEGLRAIT
+408 EGLRAIT

-423 TGQEFVKVGTE
+423 TGQTFVKVGTE
-434 DIIGQNK
+434 DIIGENK

-568 DRQKFTANLG
+568 DRQKFTASLG

-641 NDLIRALGEGAGGE
+641 NDLIQILEKDAGGE
-655 AGGLGSEQ
+655 AGGGGEQ
-663 PIVELQPSGGAINQ
+663 IIPDLEAAGGAINKKQ
-677 QQSQD
+677 DQD

>member
-17 FTGFMEAK
+17 FTGFTEAK

-32 IMFERQDKLAKEQ
+32 ILFERQDKQAREQ
-45 REFSA
+45 REFTA
-50 EQAQIERQSR
+50 GQAQIERQTR

-68 RSGYDTM
+68 RSGYDKM
-75 IAEQLQR
+75 IADQLQR

-142 ANKVIGA
+142 ANKVIGV

-179 LIYSRHDDAMQK
+179 LIYSKHDDEMQK
-191 AGSAKDTIGVPL
+191 GGSTKDTIGVPL
-203 LITGQSLFA
+203 LITGQSLFG
-212 ASPHLAGVASAAIA
+212 STPNLAGVASAAIV
-226 EKNEKNMMPA
+226 EKNEKNMKPA
-236 AKELNAGWKI
+236 AKEFNAGWKI
-246 SGPSENMAGR
+246 SGPSENIAGR
-256 ALGSVFAH
+256 ALGSVFAQ
-264 TKTNLGQSL
+264 TKTNLGQSF

-299 EEFYREM
+299 EEFYGEM
-306 KNLMG
+306 KNLIG
-311 GNPTELQ
+311 GTPTELQ

-330 QPAVTARGF
+330 QPAVTSRGF

-394 SANIDRQISTFVTV
+394 SANINRTISTFVTIFS
-408 LAEGLRAIT
+408 EGLKSLT
-417 GGAVDL
+417 GIDL

-434 DIIGQNK
+434 DIIGPNK

-461 DKKIVGLSE
+461 DKKVIGFSE

-481 KFKAGLANS
+481 KFKAELANS

-521 VSNADFERNF
+521 VSNADFDRNF
-531 DALFGIYSSNRN
+531 EALFGIYSSNRN
-543 VVLADMMRGIAA
+543 VVLADMMRGIGS

-578 GQNRYYISPSAKKLI
+578 GQNRNYISPSAKKLI

-617 NQLHNGD
+617 NELHKGD

-641 NDLIRALGEGAGGE
+641 NDLIRVLGEGAGGE

-663 PIVELQPSGGAINQ
+663 PIVELQPQGGAQNQ
-677 QQSQD
+677 QQNKD
-682 LGDSIAPSNTGGSN
+682 LVNSLTGG

>member
-32 IMFERQDKLAKEQ
+32 ILFERQDKQAREE
-45 REFSA
+45 REFTA
-50 EQAQIERQSR
+50 GQAQIERQTR

-68 RSGYDTM
+68 RSGYDKM

-90 DSLDPTKFLINGG
+90 DKLDPTKFLINGG

-191 AGSAKDTIGVPL
+191 GGSAKDTIGVPL
-203 LITGQSLFA
+203 LITGQSLFGA
-212 ASPHLAGVASAAIA
+212 TPNLAGVASAAIA
-226 EKNEKNMMPA
+226 EKNEKNMNPA

-273 PPRLQKLAND
+273 PPRLEKLAND

-299 EEFYREM
+299 EEFYGEM

-311 GNPTELQ
+311 GTPTELQ

-394 SANIDRQISTFVTV
+394 NANIDRKISTTVTV
-408 LAEGLRAIT
+408 LAEGLKSLT
-417 GGAVDL
+417 GIDL
-423 TGQEFVKVGTE
+423 TGQKFVKVGTE
-434 DIIGQNK
+434 DIIGEDK

-461 DKKIVGLSE
+461 DKKVIGLTE

-521 VSNADFERNF
+521 VSNADFDRNF
-531 DALFGIYSSNRN
+531 EALFGIYSSNRN
-543 VVLADMMRGIAA
+543 VVLADMMRGIGA

-578 GQNRYYISPSAKKLI
+578 GQNRYYISPASKKLI

-617 NQLHNGD
+617 NELHNGD

-641 NDLIRALGEGAGGE
+641 NDLIRILGEGAGGE
-655 AGGLGSEQ
+655 AGGSGEKIIQ
-663 PIVELQPSGGAINQ
+663 DLQPSGGAQNQ
-677 QQSQD
+677 QQNQD
-682 LGDSIAPSNTGGSN
+682 LVNSLTGS

>member
-32 IMFERQDKLAKEQ
+32 ILFERQDKQAREE
-45 REFSA
+45 REFTA
-50 EQAQIERQSR
+50 GQAQIERQTR

-68 RSGYDTM
+68 RSGYDKM

-90 DSLDPTKFLINGG
+90 DRLDPTKFLINGG

-142 ANKVIGA
+142 ANKVIGV

-191 AGSAKDTIGVPL
+191 GGSAKDTIGVPL
-203 LITGQSLFA
+203 LITGQSLFG
-212 ASPHLAGVASAAIA
+212 ASPNLAGVASAAIA
-226 EKNEKNMMPA
+226 EKNEKNMIPA

-246 SGPSENMAGR
+246 SGPSENIAGR
-256 ALGSVFAH
+256 ALGSVFAQ

-273 PPRLQKLAND
+273 PPRLEKLAND

-299 EEFYREM
+299 EEFYGEM

-311 GNPTELQ
+311 GTPTELQ

-394 SANIDRQISTFVTV
+394 NANIDRKISTTVTV
-408 LAEGLRAIT
+408 LAEGLKSLT
-417 GGAVDL
+417 GIDL
-423 TGQEFVKVGTE
+423 TGQKFVKVGTE
-434 DIIGQNK
+434 DIIGEDK

-461 DKKIVGLSE
+461 DKKVIGLTE

-521 VSNADFERNF
+521 VSNADFDRNF
-531 DALFGIYSSNRN
+531 EALFGIYSSNRN
-543 VVLADMMRGIAA
+543 VVLADMMRGIGA

-578 GQNRYYISPSAKKLI
+578 GQNRYYISPASKKLI

-617 NQLHNGD
+617 NELHNGD

-641 NDLIRALGEGAGGE
+641 NDLIRILGEGAGGE
-655 AGGLGSEQ
+655 AGGSGEKIIQ
-663 PIVELQPSGGAINQ
+663 DLQPSGGAQNQ
-677 QQSQD
+677 QQNQD
-682 LGDSIAPSNTGGSN
+682 LVNSLTGS